1 MILPTPQTAIGS
13 FALITALLAGAA
25 IGRVLGLELGE
36 ALYLAAL
43 TLIGSMWAAS
53 RLLLRRQRR

>member
-25 IGRVLGLELGE
+25 IGRVLGLGLGE